1 VRQLSGLFW
10 GWQGLARFW
19 AGLLL
24 LLVLTGGVLQILGP
38 PPIKQTTTIS
48 PSAPSASGPV
58 THADQSPPRHV
69 PVFDKTAET
78 PKSLVEAIRPGRGT
92 PGPIVD
98 PDPAM
103 LEPVPNDP
111 KLLLPRISIDGRAP
125 MAAYAAGFDASTL
138 RPRVGVVIGGIG
150 MSDSNSVAAIKTLP
164 GGVTLAISP
173 YAPDMSRL
181 LGVARSNEHEYLV
194 SVPMEPE
201 GYPVNDP
208 DDRVALMTSLPPA
221 ENLTRLQAI
230 LGRLSGYVGVT
241 NALGYMHGERLT
253 GMPDQF
259 DAVLTEVGNR
269 GLLFLD
275 ARTGQK
281 IQAHAWNRSADLALD
296 DDPLDATTL
305 DKRLDALTHLALDK
319 GSALG
324 TISAPRPV
332 AVERVTAW
340 ANTLASKGL
349 TLAPMSA
356 LVQPPAKQD
365 QAK

>member
-1 VRQLSGLFW
+1 
-10 GWQGLARFW
+10 
-19 AGLLL
+19 
-24 LLVLTGGVLQILGP
+24 
-38 PPIKQTTTIS
+38 
-48 PSAPSASGPV
+48 
-58 THADQSPPRHV
+58 
-69 PVFDKTAET
+69 
-78 PKSLVEAIRPGRGT
+78 
-92 PGPIVD
+92 
-98 PDPAM
+98 M

-111 KLLLPRISIDGRAP
+111 KLLLPRISIDGRVP

-138 RPRVGVVIGGIG
+138 RPRVGVLVAGIG

-173 YAPDMSRL
+173 YAPEISRL
-181 LGVARSNEHEYLV
+181 LGIARSYEHEYLV

-208 DDRVALMTSLPPA
+208 DDRIALMTSLPPA

-230 LGRLSGYVGVT
+230 LGRLSGYVGTT
-241 NALGYMHGERLT
+241 NAMGSMRGERLT
-253 GMPDQF
+253 GIPDQF
-259 DAVLTEVGNR
+259 ESVLTEVGNR

-281 IQAHAWNRSADLALD
+281 IQAHAWNRSVDLVLD
-296 DDPLDATTL
+296 DDPLDAPML

-324 TISAPRPV
+324 IVSAPRPV

-349 TLAPMSA
+349 TLAPISA
-356 LVQPPAKQD
+356 LVKPPVKQDPAK
-365 QAK
+365 

>member
-1 VRQLSGLFW
+1 
-10 GWQGLARFW
+10 
-19 AGLLL
+19 
-24 LLVLTGGVLQILGP
+24 
-38 PPIKQTTTIS
+38 
-48 PSAPSASGPV
+48 
-58 THADQSPPRHV
+58 
-69 PVFDKTAET
+69 
-78 PKSLVEAIRPGRGT
+78 
-92 PGPIVD
+92 
-98 PDPAM
+98 M
-103 LEPVPNDP
+103 LEPVPNNP

-125 MAAYAAGFDASTL
+125 MAAYAAGFDPSSL
-138 RPRVGVVIGGIG
+138 RPRVGVLVAGIG

-164 GGVTLAISP
+164 GGITLAISP
-173 YAPDMSRL
+173 YAPEMGHL
-181 LGVARSNEHEYLV
+181 LGIARSYEHEYLV

-241 NALGYMHGERLT
+241 NALGSMRGERLT

-259 DAVLTEVGNR
+259 ASVLTEVGNR
-269 GLLFLD
+269 GLLFVD

-281 IQAHAWNRSADLALD
+281 IQTHAWNRSADLVLD
-296 DDPLDATTL
+296 DDPLDAAML
-305 DKRLDALTHLALDK
+305 DNRLDALTHLALDK

-324 TISAPRPV
+324 VVSAPRPV
-332 AVERVTAW
+332 AVERVMAW

-349 TLAPMSA
+349 ILAPLSA